1 MPISVVELFVVVYD
15 KSSITFY
22 QLFADFSEY
31 NSRLVN
37 LTDK

>member
-22 QLFADFSEY
+22 QLFAD
-31 NSRLVN
+31 LVN
-37 LTDK
+37 ITQDLLI